1 MKLRVASVEIRQALD
16 LGSLEALSD
25 EAADAADDDGYLD
38 GNQHYQDL
46 RASTWHDV
54 RFALAHEADLIH
66 AFLDSEYPDV
76 AERDFY
82 DTRDLDNEQ
91 ESLWGLDV
99 GVASAVVALN
109 ALGAHTALS
118 CNGGAFGGEHFR
130 DRPCIRFYI
139 GTASLEHLLDL
150 ARQAQIG
157 LVEEDA
163 RALLYG
169 QTVLDLM
176 RFASAALDGATA

>member
-1 MKLRVASVEIRQALD
+1 MKLRVASIEIRQALD
-16 LGSLEALSD
+16 LTSLEALSD
-25 EAADAADDDGYLD
+25 EDADAADDDGYLD

-46 RASTWHDV
+46 RTSTWQDV
-54 RFALAHEADLIH
+54 RYALAKEADLTQV
-66 AFLDSEYPDV
+66 FLAAEHPDV

-82 DTRDLDNEQ
+82 AARNPDSEQ

-99 GVASAVVALN
+99 GVAAAVMALN

-130 DRPCIRFYI
+130 DVPCVRFFPGNAPLNYL
-139 GTASLEHLLDL
+139 LEL
-150 ARQAQIG
+150 AGQVQVG
-157 LVEEDA
+157 LVEEDG

-169 QTVLDLM
+169 RTILDLQ
-176 RFASAALDGATA
+176 RFASAALNDASA